1 MSKMSTVI
9 GFTFLNKIKAKSF
22 LITTLVLALLVTIG
36 INVPYFIDKFTGND
50 SGELTKVGV
59 VHSTHPEFV
68 ESLKAYKEKQEAAGL
83 GFTLVVYEQADPDLL
98 RNDVEEGLIDGYLQF
113 ADSKE
118 GSFPSVTYISKK
130 DSIPQDIQ
138 ASLQAALQSVKAE
151 YITKGTLS
159 DAQLAELTTPVQIGA
174 MKQLAPGEEG
184 AGDGGAAKPKDAAV
198 INYVIVYILIILFFM
213 TIMMTGNMI
222 AAEVTAE
229 KSSRIMEILITSVS
243 PIAQM
248 FGKIIGMFF
257 IGLLQIMIFGVV
269 IAVNISLPHNR
280 PVLADFN
287 LDLSQINV
295 EVLVFGLIF
304 YILGYFLYA
313 TLFAAIGSLVSRT
326 EELGQAIMPI
336 TMLSLAAFYIG
347 IFSLGAPN
355 SMLLKISNFIP
366 FFSPVSMIVRVGVG
380 NTPMWE
386 ILVSLVILIVAIL
399 LFGWLSAKIY
409 RTGVLLYGKRPTLK
423 ELRKA
428 MRAYKI

>member
-1 MSKMSTVI
+1 MNKMSTVI
-9 GFTFLNKIKAKSF
+9 GFTFLNKVKAKSF
-22 LITTLVLALLVTIG
+22 TITTLILALLVTIG
-36 INVPYFIDKFTGND
+36 LNVPYFIDKFTGDDGPAAIGLIHSNQP
-50 SGELTKVGV
+50 ELAG
-59 VHSTHPEFV
+59 
-68 ESLKAYKEKQEAAGL
+68 SLKTYQDKQGEGTT
-83 GFTLVVYEQADPDLL
+83 GFTLVEYDQADEQVLQKDI
-98 RNDVEEGLIDGYLQF
+98 ESGKIDGYLQF
-113 ADSKE
+113 GE
-118 GSFPSVTYISKK
+118 GTEGAFPTVTYISKK
-130 DSIPQDIQ
+130 DSIPQGLQ
-138 ASLQAALQSVKAE
+138 TSLQAALQSVKAE
-151 YITKGTLS
+151 YITKGTLN
-159 DAQLAELTTPVQIGA
+159 DEQIAALTSPVQIEA
-174 MKQLAPGEEG
+174 MKQAVSGGEG
-184 AGDGGAAKPKDAAV
+184 AAAGGEAKHEKAAT
-198 INYVIVYILIILFFM
+198 INFVIVYVLVILFFM

-243 PIAQM
+243 PLAQM

-257 IGLLQIMIFGVV
+257 IGLLQIAIFAVV
-269 IAVNISLPHNR
+269 IAINVSLPHNSS
-280 PVLADFN
+280 VLADFN
-287 LDLSQINV
+287 MDLSQINV

-347 IFSLGAPN
+347 IFSLAAPN
-355 SMLLKISNFIP
+355 STLLKVSSYIP
-366 FFSPVSMIVRVGVG
+366 FFSPVSMIVRIGVG
-380 NTPMWE
+380 DTPVWE
-386 ILVSLVILIVAIL
+386 ILISMAILIVAIF

>member
-1 MSKMSTVI
+1 MNKMSTVI
-9 GFTFLNKIKAKSF
+9 GFTFLNKVKAKSF
-22 LITTLVLALLVTIG
+22 TITTLILALLVTIG
-36 INVPYFIDKFTGND
+36 LNVPYFIDKFTGDDGPAAIGLIHSNQP
-50 SGELTKVGV
+50 ELAG
-59 VHSTHPEFV
+59 
-68 ESLKAYKEKQEAAGL
+68 SLKAYQDKQGEGTT
-83 GFTLVVYEQADPDLL
+83 GFTLVEYDQADEQVLQKDI
-98 RNDVEEGLIDGYLQF
+98 ESGKIDGYLQF
-113 ADSKE
+113 GE
-118 GSFPSVTYISKK
+118 GTEGAFPTVTYISKK
-130 DSIPQDIQ
+130 DSIPQGLQ
-138 ASLQAALQSVKAE
+138 TSLQAALQSVKAE
-151 YITKGTLS
+151 YITKGTLN
-159 DAQLAELTTPVQIGA
+159 DEQIAALTSPVQIEA
-174 MKQLAPGEEG
+174 MKQAVAGGEG
-184 AGDGGAAKPKDAAV
+184 AAASGEAKHEKAAT
-198 INYVIVYILIILFFM
+198 INFVIVYVLVILFFM

-243 PIAQM
+243 PLAQM

-257 IGLLQIMIFGVV
+257 IGLLQIAIFAVV
-269 IAVNISLPHNR
+269 IAINVSLPHNSS
-280 PVLADFN
+280 VLADFN
-287 LDLSQINV
+287 MDLSQINV

-347 IFSLGAPN
+347 IFSLAAPN
-355 SMLLKISNFIP
+355 STLLKVSSYIP
-366 FFSPVSMIVRVGVG
+366 FFSPVSMIVRIGVG
-380 NTPMWE
+380 DTPVWE
-386 ILVSLVILIVAIL
+386 ILISMAILIVAIF